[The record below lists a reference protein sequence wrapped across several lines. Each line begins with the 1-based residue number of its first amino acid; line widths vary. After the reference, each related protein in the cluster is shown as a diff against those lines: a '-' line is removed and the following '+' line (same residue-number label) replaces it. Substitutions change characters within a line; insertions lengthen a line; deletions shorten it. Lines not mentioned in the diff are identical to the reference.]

1 MPTHPL
7 RLLLIEDNPFDADL
21 FRRTMQQFNPAA
33 TITHISSYHA
43 AYKHVQG
50 LSPADVPYEGVVLD
64 LHLRDGD
71 GLDLLALIR
80 SQNLPLAVVILTGG
94 GGDHMVIS
102 ALKAGADDY
111 VIKRDDYLDRIGA
124 IVEQAC
130 QRFHSQQVR
139 RSQAIQVTVIELSPS
154 NSETTI
160 QYLQRTAPHLHCRNI
175 RGQHSFLY
183 ELDHGHPVGD
193 VVLID
198 CAQPNLAMLDL
209 VKELIQFRRIN
220 QPLIVMAQPGN
231 EEFPLQALR
240 LGVADYIIKRE
251 GFLGQL
257 AIAIENAHY
266 RTQLDQQHRRLQ
278 LQAQAL
284 NDAANTIVIT
294 DRDGIIEWANPAFT
308 TLTGYEVSEV
318 IGRSTRILR
327 SGKHDRAFYAEL
339 WDQILS
345 GKPWRG
351 RIINRRKDGSLYH
364 EEMTITPVADEHGQ
378 IYRFIAIK
386 QDISD
391 QVAREQRRAIIATIG
406 ASLRPAQLWS
416 ELTPILLG
424 QVREVMQAESIALL
438 RSTESILQID
448 LALDCL
454 ASLEQQPALLA
465 VVTERLSRTDAP
477 IELTDIFGT
486 STKVVLGVPLNAAN
500 RQIGALLFTRA
511 TPLSEFEM
519 KLLRD
524 IADLAANALHRTDLF
539 EQLRAAN
546 AELRAAYDETIE
558 GWSRALDLRDRET
571 EGHSRRVTEL
581 TVRIAARM
589 GFSEEELVH
598 IRRGALLHDIG
609 KMGIPDAIL
618 LKPGPLDEQ
627 EWAIMRTHP
636 TLAVEFLRPITFL
649 APALDIP
656 WCHHEKWDGTGY
668 PRGLRGEEI
677 PLAARIFAVVDVY
690 DALTSD
696 RPYRAAWPHERALA
710 YIREQ
715 AGRHFDPRVVEVF
728 EQVITEINSNAIMK

>member
-1 MPTHPL
+1 MPSYPL

-21 FRRTMQQFNPAA
+21 FRRTMHQFNPAT
-33 TITHISSYHA
+33 TITHISSYRA
-43 AYKHVQG
+43 AYEHVQG
-50 LSPADVPYEGVVLD
+50 LSPVNVPYEGVVLD

-94 GGDHMVIS
+94 GGDHMVVS

-124 IVEQAC
+124 IIEQAC
-130 QRFHSQQVR
+130 LRFHSQQAR
-139 RSQAIQVTVIELSPS
+139 RSTAIQVTVIEFSPTDT
-154 NSETTI
+154 ETTI
-160 QYLQRTAPHLHCRNI
+160 QYLQRTAPHIHCRHI
-175 RGQHSFLY
+175 RGWNALRH
-183 ELDHGHPVGD
+183 ELDRAHQVGD

-198 CAQPNLAMLDL
+198 CTQPTLAMLDL
-209 VKELIQFRRIN
+209 VKELLQFRQLS
-220 QPLIVMAQPGN
+220 QPIIVMAQPGN

-266 RTQLDQQHRRLQ
+266 RTQLYQQHRRLQ

-284 NDAANTIVIT
+284 NDAANTIVII
-294 DRDGIIEWANPAFT
+294 DRNGIIEWANPAFT

-364 EEMTITPVADEHGQ
+364 EEMTITPVADEYGQ

-386 QDISD
+386 QDISE
-391 QVAREQRRAIIATIG
+391 QVAREQRRAIIAAIG
-406 ASLRPAQLWS
+406 AALRPAQLWS

-438 RSTESILQID
+438 RLVESMLHIE
-448 LALDCL
+448 LALNCL
-454 ASLEQQPALLA
+454 AGLEQQPALLA
-465 VVTERLSRTDAP
+465 TITERLSRADGP
-477 IELTDIFGT
+477 IELTDVFET
-486 STKVVLGVPLNAAN
+486 ATKIVIGVSLNAAN
-500 RQIGALLFTRA
+500 RQIGALLFARS
-511 TPLSEFEM
+511 TPLSEFET
-519 KLLRD
+519 KLLSD
-524 IADLAANALHRTDLF
+524 IAELAANALHRTDLF

-581 TVRIAARM
+581 TIRIAARM

-618 LKPGPLDEQ
+618 LKPGPLDEK

-636 TLAVEFLRPITFL
+636 TLAVELLRPIAFL

-677 PLAARIFAVVDVY
+677 PLPARIFAVVDVY

-696 RPYRAAWPHERALA
+696 RPYRAAWSQERALA

-728 EQVITEINSNAIMK
+728 EQVITEIGSNAIMK

>member
-1 MPTHPL
+1 
-7 RLLLIEDNPFDADL
+7 
-21 FRRTMQQFNPAA
+21 
-33 TITHISSYHA
+33 
-43 AYKHVQG
+43 
-50 LSPADVPYEGVVLD
+50 
-64 LHLRDGD
+64 
-71 GLDLLALIR
+71 
-80 SQNLPLAVVILTGG
+80 
-94 GGDHMVIS
+94 
-102 ALKAGADDY
+102 
-111 VIKRDDYLDRIGA
+111 
-124 IVEQAC
+124 
-130 QRFHSQQVR
+130 
-139 RSQAIQVTVIELSPS
+139 
-154 NSETTI
+154 
-160 QYLQRTAPHLHCRNI
+160 
-175 RGQHSFLY
+175 
-183 ELDHGHPVGD
+183 
-193 VVLID
+193 
-198 CAQPNLAMLDL
+198 
-209 VKELIQFRRIN
+209 
-220 QPLIVMAQPGN
+220 
-231 EEFPLQALR
+231 
-240 LGVADYIIKRE
+240 
-251 GFLGQL
+251 
-257 AIAIENAHY
+257 
-266 RTQLDQQHRRLQ
+266 
-278 LQAQAL
+278 
-284 NDAANTIVIT
+284 
-294 DRDGIIEWANPAFT
+294 
-308 TLTGYEVSEV
+308 
-318 IGRSTRILR
+318 
-327 SGKHDRAFYAEL
+327 
-339 WDQILS
+339 
-345 GKPWRG
+345 
-351 RIINRRKDGSLYH
+351 
-364 EEMTITPVADEHGQ
+364 MTITPVADEHGQ

-454 ASLEQQPALLA
+454 TSLEQQPALLA

-539 EQLRAAN
+539 ERLRAAN

-618 LKPGPLDEQ
+618 LKPGQLDEQ

-696 RPYRAAWPHERALA
+696 RPYRAAWSHERALA